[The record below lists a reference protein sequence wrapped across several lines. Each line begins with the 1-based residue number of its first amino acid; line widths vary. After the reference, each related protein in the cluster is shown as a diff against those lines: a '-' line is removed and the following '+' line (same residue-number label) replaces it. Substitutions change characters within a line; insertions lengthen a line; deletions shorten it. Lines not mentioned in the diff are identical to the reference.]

1 METPPPPIDSRPFER
16 IAYELTRIANTLVKL
31 EDSLNPSNRS
41 KRNAEAL
48 NEVFGEV
55 FHSEPDPDTVDG
67 TVVRKDV
74 KTIGFL

>member
-1 METPPPPIDSRPFER
+1 MEIPPPPIDSRPFER

-31 EDSLNPSNRS
+31 EDSLNRS
-41 KRNAEAL
+41 KRNAEAF

-74 KTIGFL
+74 NTLGFR